1 MLRDTGLSG
10 CEGDCVYLHL
20 ESVNLCAFSIACV
33 AGGSGCARETFCG
46 EIQLDSSPF
55 FSRPARLFDVAFGTE
70 VRAGSHSRRLRRL
83 DFAQIIPRCL
93 GQLKTPFVFSLGQ
106 NYRSNMYFSEV
117 QIVEV
122 SFGHSRVQL

>member
-70 VRAGSHSRRLRRL
+70 VRGGFPLPPATQATFSR
-83 DFAQIIPRCL
+83 DQ
-93 GQLKTPFVFSLGQ
+93 
-106 NYRSNMYFSEV
+106 EV
-117 QIVEV
+117 PGRMANEV
-122 SFGHSRVQL
+122 SAADILKVGFDSS